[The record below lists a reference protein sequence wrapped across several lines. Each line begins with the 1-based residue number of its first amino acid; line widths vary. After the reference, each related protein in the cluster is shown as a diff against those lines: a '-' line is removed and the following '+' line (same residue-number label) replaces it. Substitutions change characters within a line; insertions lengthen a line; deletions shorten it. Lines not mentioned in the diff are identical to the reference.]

1 MPDLPGDVE
10 RGILAALLLDERDQ
24 TDAATELAQ
33 FQNRFELKRRLRR
46 LREATRAIAEEQ
58 AAGGASIEG
67 VQTELLALQRAGEQA
82 RELTLGGSAQARQP
96 ARPSGPQG
104 VQTNG

>member
-1 MPDLPGDVE
+1 
-10 RGILAALLLDERDQ
+10 
-24 TDAATELAQ
+24 
-33 FQNRFELKRRLRR
+33 
-46 LREATRAIAEEQ
+46 
-58 AAGGASIEG
+58 

-82 RELTLGGSAQARQP
+82 RELTLGGSAEARQH

>member
-1 MPDLPGDVE
+1 M
-10 RGILAALLLDERDQ
+10 
-24 TDAATELAQ
+24 DAATELAQ

-46 LREATRAIAEEQ
+46 LREVTRAIAEGQ

-82 RELTLGGSAQARQP
+82 RELTLGGSAEARQH
-96 ARPSGPQG
+96 ARPPGPQG
-104 VQTNG
+104 VHTNG